1 MPEPILKQDGDNKND
16 CERSNRRDS
25 KDSTTIRR
33 RPRHLDVAL
42 RFCLQFIKLLAG
54 KSTQGRLCMR
64 HEKFSEAIDS
74 QVD

>member
-1 MPEPILKQDGDNKND
+1 MQFRYVGVGQSFRL
-16 CERSNRRDS
+16 
-25 KDSTTIRR
+25 DSTTIRR